1 MFLAVVRWIVR
12 VSIILVLI
20 LNGTAIYFGI
30 QLFKQREELKG
41 RTQKLENTIKQVAAT
56 IETDNPE
63 VKVSIPDDQLKT
75 YKSVPGGPQNMD
87 VPLGQ
92 LVIAAQNQ
100 LIRLNSTRAE
110 LNDTK
115 MTLARTQDE
124 LKRTQNELQIAQNT
138 ISDQRAE
145 IERVK
150 NIVSEKETEIQN
162 LSREK
167 TELAA
172 RVEDFKVKVETLEAE
187 KRNLSDDLAK
197 MTNERDYW
205 KKIAKPIVDRREL
218 ARKKTGDVKL
228 VNSEWNFVVIRL
240 NDEIK
245 DILPP
250 NSELLIHRGYDLVAK
265 IKVISL
271 IDNYAIAEILSDW
284 QQMPIEMGDYVA
296 FPLSPEEQAAAAAK
310 AAALAKTNEVAV
322 ASADT
327 KAGTVASVVSTSS
340 SQKKETSES
349 ALDILSSVSVSTGGS
364 TSGDSTTGIKATEGN
379 VTVTATDASA
389 SNK

>member
-1 MFLAVVRWIVR
+1 MFITIVRWIVR
-12 VSIILVLI
+12 VSIVLILI
-20 LNGTAIYFGI
+20 LNGAAIYFGI
-30 QLFKQREELKG
+30 ELFKQREELKG

-56 IETDNPE
+56 IETDDPNI
-63 VKVSIPDDQLKT
+63 KVSIPDDQLKT
-75 YKSVPGGPQNMD
+75 YKSVPGGPQSMD

-115 MTLARTQDE
+115 ITLARTQEE
-124 LKRTQNELQIAQNT
+124 LKQTQHELQLAQNT
-138 ISDQRAE
+138 IADQRAE

-167 TELAA
+167 VELAA
-172 RVEDFKVKVETLEAE
+172 KVESLNTKVETLEAE
-187 KRNLSDDLAK
+187 KRNLTDDLAK
-197 MTNERDYW
+197 MTNDRDYW

-218 ARKKTGDVKL
+218 ARKKTGDVKYI
-228 VNSEWNFVVIRL
+228 NAEWNFIVLKL

-250 NSELLIHRGYDLVAK
+250 NSELLIHRGDSLVTKVK
-265 IKVISL
+265 IISL
-271 IDNYAIAEILSDW
+271 IDEYAIAEILTDW
-284 QQMPIEMGDYVA
+284 QQTPVEIGDFAA

-310 AAALAKTNEVAV
+310 AAAAQKTSEIEL
-322 ASADT
+322 ASAEQKT
-327 KAGTVASVVSTSS
+327 VSAVTASESGSSKPKA
-340 SQKKETSES
+340 ES
-349 ALDILSSVSVSTGGS
+349 ALDILSSVSVSSGTSSKSGS
-364 TSGDSTTGIKATEGN
+364 TEGISVNKGDVSVN
-379 VTVTATDASA
+379 VTDVSI
-389 SNK
+389 SGQ